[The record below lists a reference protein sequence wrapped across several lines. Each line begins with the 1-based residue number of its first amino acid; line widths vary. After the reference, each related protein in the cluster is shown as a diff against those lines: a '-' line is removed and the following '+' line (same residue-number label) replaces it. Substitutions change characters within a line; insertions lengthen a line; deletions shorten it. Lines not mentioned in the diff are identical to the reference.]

1 MSVAVVFNLKEENY
15 EQSDYFIWNLFKN
28 ITEKVQK
35 SLKFLFNSGHAS
47 GSTFLYDSIII

>member
-28 ITEKVQK
+28 ITEKVHK
-35 SLKFLFNSGHAS
+35 SLKFLRG
-47 GSTFLYDSIII
+47 